1 MASSLLALLVVIVVH
16 CIVHASASGANP
28 TAGFLKVD
36 LTDGNFQGH
45 DYSSGVWQFQGYG
58 YVPSGTSGVSVM
70 QIHNEEGA
78 EHSTVLMLHVYDGV
92 LRFYSG
98 QAVEG
103 NIYDRWFRLNVVHDV
118 DRSTVAVYIDG
129 EKKFATDVT
138 PSRSYYF
145 KFGVYM
151 QHHNWSPCME
161 SHWTNVTVYTK
172 P

>member
-1 MASSLLALLVVIVVH
+1 
-16 CIVHASASGANP
+16 
-28 TAGFLKVD
+28 
-36 LTDGNFQGH
+36 
-45 DYSSGVWQFQGYG
+45 
-58 YVPSGTSGVSVM
+58 M

-129 EKKFATDVT
+129 EKRFATDVT
-138 PSRSYYF
+138 PNRS
-145 KFGVYM
+145 
-151 QHHNWSPCME
+151 
-161 SHWTNVTVYTK
+161 
-172 P
+172 